1 MGWHMCWPETR
12 GLFYSVLSHG
22 VPSAVEFTDPPATLQ
37 LQVSYSPG
45 SQVSICLCTSGLDS
59 GPAEWSKEDWP
70 NRSRS
75 TYTHLTMKLCPVCLK
90 PECCRKYL
98 RTGQWLPA
106 DPRDLT
112 PPWNWHL
119 GSTQLASWRPALVLG
134 PQLYLVCFLGV
145 SGTPAPITHT
155 GPSSCPIRVQ
165 ASSGLLSP
173 GSFPSFLMFGR
184 QIYGRFYSTK

>member
-1 MGWHMCWPETR
+1 MGWHMCWPGTR
-12 GLFYSVLSHG
+12 GPFYSVLSHG
-22 VPSAVEFTDPPATLQ
+22 VPSAVGFTDPPATLQ
-37 LQVSYSPG
+37 LQVAYSLG
-45 SQVSICLCTSGLDS
+45 SQVNTCLCISGLDS

-70 NRSRS
+70 NRP
-75 TYTHLTMKLCPVCLK
+75 MKLCPICLK

-106 DPRDLT
+106 HPRDLT

-119 GSTQLASWRPALVLG
+119 GSTQLASWRSALVLG

-155 GPSSCPIRVQ
+155 GPSSCLIRVQ

-173 GSFPSFLMFGR
+173 GSFSSFLMLGR
-184 QIYGRFYSTK
+184 QTYGRLDSTK